1 MFPIS
6 KRLIRLSTLSGL
18 LAQAERSEDIFPMAV
33 EIIADVVDIEI
44 ALIYSLD
51 TRKGELILSAYRGVP
66 QEFAVGVDRM
76 KLGEGFN
83 GRVAESG
90 ELMMVSDAA
99 EDPRLS
105 REAVRK
111 ERIKAQLV
119 LPLRS
124 RRVVVGTLT
133 VASRDKREFSKEE
146 VELLTAIANQIGIA
160 IDRTNLHQGQLAVTE
175 LLRKSEAKY
184 RELFQDASDSIMIHD
199 MEGRITEANKVCEK
213 LLGYA
218 VDELVGKKVSEFL
231 EDDAL
236 ALARDVKE
244 KLLKGERIEHR
255 YEQRIARKDG
265 IKAIIE
271 MSSRLIISDDKPVG
285 FEHIGRDVTEERKMR
300 DNLRFYLKQVLRA
313 QEEERKRLSRE
324 LHDDTSQ
331 SMLLLI
337 HRLDEL
343 ASDPANEIT
352 ESVQEQLTELHG
364 LLVETLDGLRR
375 YAQELRPAI
384 LDDMGLIAA
393 LQWLAENANREQE
406 TKVIVEISGSE
417 QEISPETKLVFF
429 RIAQEALSNV
439 KKHSEAT
446 QAKVSL
452 TYELD
457 RIILTVTDNGKGFE
471 LPPRLSDMA
480 NLGKLG
486 LTGMEER
493 AKLLGGALLVQSKPG
508 EGTIVTAELP
518 LESK

>member
-1 MFPIS
+1 MFSIS

-33 EIIADVVDIEI
+33 EIVADVVDIEI

-51 TRKGELILSAYRGVP
+51 TKKGELVLSAYRGVP
-66 QEFAVGVDRM
+66 QEFAMGVDRM

-111 ERIKAQLV
+111 EGIKAQLIV
-119 LPLRS
+119 PLKS
-124 RRVVVGTLT
+124 RGKVVGTLS
-133 VASRDKREFSKEE
+133 VASRNRREFSKEE

-160 IDRTNLHQGQLAVTE
+160 IDKTNLYQEQLAVTE
-175 LLRKSEAKY
+175 LLRQSEAKY
-184 RELFQDASDSIMIHD
+184 RELFEGASDAILVHD
-199 MEGRITEANKVCEK
+199 MKGVISEANKACEK
-213 LLGYA
+213 LLGYS
-218 VDELVGKKVSEFL
+218 VQGLVGRNVSEFL
-231 EDDAL
+231 HGNSLD
-236 ALARDVKE
+236 LARMVRAR
-244 KLLKGERIEHR
+244 LLSGKRIEHR
-255 YEQRIARKDG
+255 YEQHIDRKDG
-265 IKAIIE
+265 SEAIIE
-271 MSSRLIISDDKPVG
+271 MSSRLIISNNESVG

-343 ASDPANEIT
+343 ASDPANEIS

-384 LDDMGLIAA
+384 LDDMGLIAS
-393 LQWLAENANREQE
+393 LQWLAENVNREQE

-480 NLGKLG
+480 NQGKLG

-493 AKLLGGALLVQSKPG
+493 AKLLGGTIEVQSEPG
-508 EGTIVTAELP
+508 KGTIITAELP